1 MFTLKKRGR
10 RWIGNKLSRALRL
23 ARYHT
28 TRPAPAPSEFADLVK
43 KGPSYYIG
51 PARVSTSAR
60 LYGFHF
66 NIFLLPIHSF
76 PFMARGRHCVTH
88 SHHNNLIN
96 QLEIGGWIC
105 QFHLIS
111 SLYFSF
117 IFLGGFDFP
126 VIQWNRPPLQDAI
139 WTLLPLRRKH
149 ALISGCIIRT
159 WALAGIANVLLLLV
173 CQ

>member
-28 TRPAPAPSEFADLVK
+28 TRPAPAASEFADLVK

-111 SLYFSF
+111 FSLF
-117 IFLGGFDFP
+117 IFFIFWGGLISLSFNGTGLRFK
-126 VIQWNRPPLQDAI
+126 IRFELCCHSGGS
-139 WTLLPLRRKH
+139 TLLFPD
-149 ALISGCIIRT
+149 A
-159 WALAGIANVLLLLV
+159 
-173 CQ
+173 